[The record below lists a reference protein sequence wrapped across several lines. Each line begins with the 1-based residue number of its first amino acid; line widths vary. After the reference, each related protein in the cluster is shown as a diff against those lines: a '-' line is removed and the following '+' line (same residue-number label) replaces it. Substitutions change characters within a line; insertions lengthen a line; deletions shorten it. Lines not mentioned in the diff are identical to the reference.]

1 VPLEFFSIEG
11 LGHGFMGF
19 YLPVN
24 KSLPEIAEIVKMIEE
39 ILLDNTTAKVE
50 EVNESFRHSVLED
63 KSILDESTYLEK
75 TKLLE

>member
-1 VPLEFFSIEG
+1 MPLEFFSIEG